1 MAITQQDREEWSQHP
16 VTIEFVKELQ
26 ESKLATADAW
36 ARELYV
42 GATGEQTLLMNAKA
56 LGGVD
61 MLNKTLELFA
71 TYKPQEVTEK
81 QEGAHHDY
89 SSY

>member
-16 VTIEFVKELQ
+16 VTIEFAAALR
-26 ESKLATADAW
+26 ESRLETADAW

-56 LGGVD
+56 LGGID
-61 MLNKTLELFA
+61 MLNKTLELLD
-71 TYKPQEVTEK
+71 TYKPHEVTSTK
-81 QEGAHHDY
+81 TGAHNDL